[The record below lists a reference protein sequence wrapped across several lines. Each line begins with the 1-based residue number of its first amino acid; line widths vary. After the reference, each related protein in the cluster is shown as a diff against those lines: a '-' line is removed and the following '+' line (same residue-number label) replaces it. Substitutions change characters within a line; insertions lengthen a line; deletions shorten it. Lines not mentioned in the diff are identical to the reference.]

1 MKLDLV
7 LFKRFTS
14 AAHTY
19 EDLVLLFFS
28 TLSITA
34 YVQDIIRL
42 ELSDKMTKDFKVSKF
57 HGKTLLK

>member
-14 AAHTY
+14 AGHTY

-28 TLSITA
+28 TLSITV

-42 ELSDKMTKDFKVSKF
+42 ELSDKITKDFKVSKF